1 MKEKTFCSICLNLLI
16 FVTLL
21 NTQSK
26 YFNMHQVNLTENI
39 YYLGFNDR
47 RTHLFE
53 NFWPIPYGISYNS
66 YLIVDEK
73 IALIDTVEHSFTD
86 DYLDQ
91 IEKLTNGRPV
101 DYLVINHMEPDH
113 SGALKA
119 IATKY
124 PEITLVGN
132 KKTFD
137 MVANYY
143 KLSGNMLEVYDDS
156 ELPLGQ
162 HRLRF
167 ATIPMVHWPETMVSY
182 EMTNKILFTGDAFG
196 SFGTLDGGIF
206 DDELNLSMYE
216 EELMRYFTN
225 IVGKYC
231 PHTQRALKKVESMD
245 IKMIAATHGPIW
257 RTNLQYIL
265 DRYQKWS
272 TYTTEPGAVIVYGSM
287 YGNTAKMADVI
298 ARQLAVRGVKNIR
311 VYDASKTHA
320 SYIISD
326 IFKYRAFIIGSA
338 AYNNELFPSVESL
351 VTKIEHMGIKN
362 HLLGIFGSFGWNGGG
377 VKNLQKF
384 AENIKW
390 ELVYEPVEEKGT
402 LKQDKFEQCIE
413 LANAMADQLQ
423 SE

>member
-1 MKEKTFCSICLNLLI
+1 
-16 FVTLL
+16 
-21 NTQSK
+21 
-26 YFNMHQVNLTENI
+26 MHQVNLTDNI

-53 NFWPIPYGISYNS
+53 NFWPIPYGVSYNS

-73 IALIDTVEHSFTD
+73 IALIDTVERTFID

-91 IEKLTNGRPV
+91 IEALTGGRPV

-119 IATKY
+119 VVTKY
-124 PEITLVGN
+124 PNITLVGN

-143 KLSGNMLEVYDDS
+143 KLSTQTLEVYDDS
-156 ELPLGQ
+156 ELPLGK
-162 HRLRF
+162 HRLSF
-167 ATIPMVHWPETMVSY
+167 TTIPMVHWPETMVTFETS
-182 EMTNKILFTGDAFG
+182 EKILFTGDAFG

-206 DDELNLSMYE
+206 DDELNMASYE

-231 PHTQRALKKVESMD
+231 PHTQRALKKVQTLD
-245 IKMIAATHGPIW
+245 VKVLAPTHGPVW
-257 RTNLQYIL
+257 RTDLNYIL
-265 DRYQKWS
+265 GKYEKWS
-272 TYTTEPGAVIVYGSM
+272 SYATEPGAVIVYGSM

-326 IFKYRAFIIGSA
+326 IFKYKAFIIGSA
-338 AYNNELFPSVESL
+338 AYNNELFPAVESL

-362 HLLGIFGSFGWNGGG
+362 HLLGIFGSYGWNGGG

-390 ELVYEPVEEKGT
+390 EVVYEPVEEKGT
-402 LKQDKFEQCIE
+402 LKKEKFGQCLE
-413 LANAMADQLQ
+413 LANAMADKLL
-423 SE
+423 S

>member
-1 MKEKTFCSICLNLLI
+1 
-16 FVTLL
+16 
-21 NTQSK
+21 
-26 YFNMHQVNLTENI
+26 MHLVNLAENI
-39 YYLGFNDR
+39 FYLGYNDR
-47 RTHLFE
+47 RTQLFE
-53 NFWPIPYGISYNS
+53 NLWPLPNGVSYNS

-73 IALIDTVEHSFTD
+73 IALIDTVERAFID

-91 IEKLTNGRPV
+91 IETITNGRKV

-119 IATKY
+119 VVAKY

-137 MVANYY
+137 MISNYY
-143 KLSGNMLEVYDDS
+143 KITENTLEVYDES
-156 ELPLGQ
+156 ELPLGK
-162 HRLRF
+162 HRLTF
-167 ATIPMVHWPETMVSY
+167 TTIPMVHWPETMVTL
-182 EMTNKILFTGDAFG
+182 ETTEKILFSGDAFG

-206 DDELNLSMYE
+206 DDEINLSFYE

-231 PHTQRALKKVESMD
+231 PHTQRALKKVQTLD
-245 IKMIAATHGPIW
+245 VKMLAATHGPIW
-257 RTNLQYIL
+257 RSNLSYIL
-265 DRYQKWS
+265 DRYEKWS

-326 IFKYRAFIIGSA
+326 IFKYKAFIVGSA

-351 VTKIEHMGIKN
+351 VTKIEHYGIKD

-390 ELVYEPVEEKGT
+390 ELAYAPVEEKGT
-402 LKQDKFEQCIE
+402 LKADKFQQCID
-413 LANAMADQLQ
+413 LANAVADKLMN
-423 SE
+423 

>member
-1 MKEKTFCSICLNLLI
+1 
-16 FVTLL
+16 
-21 NTQSK
+21 
-26 YFNMHQVNLTENI
+26 MHQVNLTDNI

-53 NFWPIPYGISYNS
+53 NFWPIPYGVSYNS

-73 IALIDTVEHSFTD
+73 IALIDTVERTFID

-91 IEKLTNGRPV
+91 IEALTGGRPV

-119 IATKY
+119 VVTKY
-124 PEITLVGN
+124 PNITLVGN

-143 KLSGNMLEVYDDS
+143 KLSTQTLEVYDDS
-156 ELPLGQ
+156 ELPLGK
-162 HRLRF
+162 HRLSF
-167 ATIPMVHWPETMVSY
+167 TTIPMVHWPETMVTFEAS
-182 EMTNKILFTGDAFG
+182 EKILFTGDAFG

-206 DDELNLSMYE
+206 DDELNMANYE

-231 PHTQRALKKVESMD
+231 PHTQRALKKVQTLD
-245 IKMIAATHGPIW
+245 VKVLAPTHGPVW
-257 RTNLQYIL
+257 RTDLNYIL
-265 DRYQKWS
+265 GKYEKWS
-272 TYTTEPGAVIVYGSM
+272 SYATEPGAVIVYGSM

-326 IFKYRAFIIGSA
+326 IFKYKAFIIGSA
-338 AYNNELFPSVESL
+338 AYNNELFPAVESL

-362 HLLGIFGSFGWNGGG
+362 HLLGIFGSYGWNGGG

-390 ELVYEPVEEKGT
+390 EVVYEPVEEKGT
-402 LKQDKFEQCIE
+402 LKKEKFGQCLE
-413 LANAMADQLQ
+413 LANAMADKLL
-423 SE
+423 S

>member
-1 MKEKTFCSICLNLLI
+1 
-16 FVTLL
+16 
-21 NTQSK
+21 
-26 YFNMHQVNLTENI
+26 MHQVNLTDNI

-53 NFWPIPYGISYNS
+53 NFWPIPYGVSYNS

-73 IALIDTVEHSFTD
+73 IALIDTVERTFID

-91 IEKLTNGRPV
+91 IEALTGGRPV

-119 IATKY
+119 VVTKY
-124 PEITLVGN
+124 PNITLVGN

-143 KLSGNMLEVYDDS
+143 KLSTQTLEVYDDS
-156 ELPLGQ
+156 ELPLGK
-162 HRLRF
+162 HRLSF
-167 ATIPMVHWPETMVSY
+167 TTIPMVHWPETMVTFETS
-182 EMTNKILFTGDAFG
+182 EKILFTGDAFG

-206 DDELNLSMYE
+206 DDELNMANYE

-231 PHTQRALKKVESMD
+231 PHTQRALKKVQTLD
-245 IKMIAATHGPIW
+245 VKVLAPTHGPVW
-257 RTNLQYIL
+257 RTDLNYIL
-265 DRYQKWS
+265 GKYEKWS
-272 TYTTEPGAVIVYGSM
+272 SYATEPGAVIVYGSM

-298 ARQLAVRGVKNIR
+298 ARQLSVRGVKNIR

-326 IFKYRAFIIGSA
+326 IFKYKAFIIGSA
-338 AYNNELFPSVESL
+338 AYNNELFPAVESL

-362 HLLGIFGSFGWNGGG
+362 HLLGIFGSYGWNGGG

-390 ELVYEPVEEKGT
+390 EVVYEPVEEKGT
-402 LKQDKFEQCIE
+402 LKKEKFGQCLE
-413 LANAMADQLQ
+413 LANAMADKLL
-423 SE
+423 S

>member
-1 MKEKTFCSICLNLLI
+1 
-16 FVTLL
+16 
-21 NTQSK
+21 
-26 YFNMHQVNLTENI
+26 MHQIKLAENI
-39 YYLGFNDR
+39 FYLGVNDR

-53 NFWPIPYGISYNS
+53 NLWPIPNGVSYNS

-73 IALIDTVEHSFTD
+73 IALIDTVERTFID

-91 IEKLTNGRPV
+91 IEVLTDGRKV

-119 IATKY
+119 VVAKY

-143 KLSGNMLEVYDDS
+143 KITENTLEVYDDS
-156 ELPLGQ
+156 ELPLGK
-162 HRLRF
+162 HRLTF
-167 ATIPMVHWPETMVSY
+167 ATIPMVHWPETMVTL
-182 EMTNKILFTGDAFG
+182 EMTDKILFSGDAFG

-206 DDELNLSMYE
+206 DDEINLDNYQ

-231 PHTQRALKKVESMD
+231 PHTQRALKKVQTLD
-245 IKMIAATHGPIW
+245 VKMIAATHGPIW
-257 RTNLQYIL
+257 RSNLNYIL
-265 DRYQKWS
+265 DRYEKWS
-272 TYTTEPGAVIVYGSM
+272 TYTTDPGAVIVYGSM

-326 IFKYRAFIIGSA
+326 IFKYKAFIVGSA
-338 AYNNELFPSVESL
+338 AYNNELFPSVENL
-351 VTKIEHMGIKN
+351 VTKIEHYGIKN

-390 ELVYEPVEEKGT
+390 ELAYQPVEEKGT
-402 LKQDKFEQCIE
+402 LKADKFQQCID
-413 LANAMADQLQ
+413 LANAVADKLESIQ
-423 SE
+423 

>member
-1 MKEKTFCSICLNLLI
+1 
-16 FVTLL
+16 
-21 NTQSK
+21 
-26 YFNMHQVNLTENI
+26 MHQVKLAEDI
-39 YYLGFNDR
+39 FYLGVNDR

-53 NFWPIPYGISYNS
+53 NLWPIPNGVSYNS
-66 YLIVDEK
+66 YLIIDEK
-73 IALIDTVEHSFTD
+73 IALIDTVERTFID

-91 IEKLTNGRPV
+91 IEILTNGRPV

-119 IATKY
+119 VVAKY

-143 KLSGNMLEVYDDS
+143 KISDNMLEVYDDS
-156 ELPLGQ
+156 ELPLGK
-162 HRLRF
+162 HRLTF
-167 ATIPMVHWPETMVSY
+167 ATIPMVHWPETMVTL
-182 EMTNKILFTGDAFG
+182 ETTEKILFTGDAFG

-206 DDELNLSMYE
+206 DDEINLSFYE
-216 EELMRYFTN
+216 EEVMRYFTN

-231 PHTQRALKKVESMD
+231 PHTQRALKKLQTLDVRML
-245 IKMIAATHGPIW
+245 AATHGPIW
-257 RTNLQYIL
+257 RSNLSYIL
-265 DRYQKWS
+265 DRYEKWS

-326 IFKYRAFIIGSA
+326 IFKYKAFIVGSA
-338 AYNNELFPSVESL
+338 AYNNELFPSVENL
-351 VTKIEHMGIKN
+351 VTKIEHYGIKD

-384 AENIKW
+384 ADNIKW
-390 ELVYEPVEEKGT
+390 ELAYQPVEEKGT
-402 LKQDKFEQCIE
+402 LKADKYQQCID
-413 LANAMADQLQ
+413 LANAVADKLMN
-423 SE
+423 

>member
-1 MKEKTFCSICLNLLI
+1 
-16 FVTLL
+16 
-21 NTQSK
+21 
-26 YFNMHQVNLTENI
+26 MHQVNLAENI

-53 NFWPIPYGISYNS
+53 NLWPLPYGISYNS
-66 YLIVDEK
+66 YVIVDEK

-91 IEKLTNGRPV
+91 IEILTNGRAV

-119 IATKY
+119 VIGKY
-124 PEITLVGN
+124 PNITLVGN

-143 KLSGNMLEVYDDS
+143 KVTENTMEVFDDS
-156 ELPLGQ
+156 ELPLGK

-182 EMTNKILFTGDAFG
+182 EMTSKILFTGDAFG

-206 DDELNLSMYE
+206 DDELNLSVYE
-216 EELMRYFTN
+216 QEVMRYYTN
-225 IVGKYC
+225 VVGKYC
-231 PHTQRALKKVESMD
+231 PHTQRALKKIESMD
-245 IKMIAATHGPIW
+245 IKMLAATHGPIW
-257 RTNLQYIL
+257 RSNLSYIL
-265 DRYQKWS
+265 DRYYKWS
-272 TYTTEPGAVIVYGSM
+272 SYTTETGVVIVYGSM

-298 ARQLAVRGVKNIR
+298 ARQLAVRGIKNIR
-311 VYDASKTHA
+311 VYDAAKTHA

-326 IFKYRAFIIGSA
+326 IFKYSAFIVGSA
-338 AYNNELFPSVESL
+338 AYNNELFPPVENL
-351 VTKIEHMGIKN
+351 LTKIEHIGIKN
-362 HLLGIFGSFGWNGGG
+362 HLLGIFGSFGWSGGG

-390 ELVYEPVEEKGT
+390 ELVYQPVEEKGT
-402 LKQDKFEQCIE
+402 LKTEKFEQCIE
-413 LANAMADQLQ
+413 LANAMADRLLG
-423 SE
+423 

>member
-1 MKEKTFCSICLNLLI
+1 
-16 FVTLL
+16 
-21 NTQSK
+21 
-26 YFNMHQVNLTENI
+26 MHQVNLAENI

-53 NFWPIPYGISYNS
+53 NFWPIPNGVSYNS

-73 IALIDTVEHSFTD
+73 IALIDTVERAFVE

-91 IEKLTNGRPV
+91 IETLTNGQPI

-119 IATKY
+119 VVAKY
-124 PEITLVGN
+124 PQITLVGN

-137 MVANYY
+137 LVANYY
-143 KLSGNMLEVYDDS
+143 KVSQNTMEVNDDS
-156 ELPLGQ
+156 ELPLGKR
-162 HRLRF
+162 RLMF
-167 ATIPMVHWPETMVSY
+167 STIPMVHWPETMVSY
-182 EMTNKILFTGDAFG
+182 EMTSKILFTGDAFG

-216 EELMRYFTN
+216 EEVMRYFTN

-231 PHTQRALKKVESMD
+231 PHTQRALKKVESLD
-245 IKMIAATHGPIW
+245 VKMLAPTHGPVW

-265 DRYQKWS
+265 ERYQKWS

-311 VYDASKTHA
+311 VYDASKTHP

-326 IFKYRAFIIGSA
+326 IFKYKAFIIGSA

-351 VTKIEHMGIKN
+351 VTKIEHTGIKN
-362 HLLGIFGSFGWNGGG
+362 HLLGIFGSFGWSGGG

-390 ELVYEPVEEKGT
+390 DLVYAPVEEKGT
-402 LKQDKFEQCIE
+402 LKKEKFDQCIE
-413 LANAMADQLQ
+413 LANAMADRLQ

>member
-1 MKEKTFCSICLNLLI
+1 
-16 FVTLL
+16 
-21 NTQSK
+21 
-26 YFNMHQVNLTENI
+26 MHQIKLAENI
-39 YYLGFNDR
+39 FYLGVNDR

-53 NFWPIPYGISYNS
+53 NLWPIPNGVSYNS

-73 IALIDTVEHSFTD
+73 IALIDTVERTFID

-91 IEKLTNGRPV
+91 IEVLTDGRKV

-119 IATKY
+119 VVAKY

-143 KLSGNMLEVYDDS
+143 KITDNTLEVYDDS
-156 ELPLGQ
+156 ELPLGK
-162 HRLRF
+162 HRLTF
-167 ATIPMVHWPETMVSY
+167 ATIPMVHWPETMVTL
-182 EMTNKILFTGDAFG
+182 EMTDKILFSGDAFG

-206 DDELNLSMYE
+206 DDEINLDNYQ

-231 PHTQRALKKVESMD
+231 PHTQRALKKVQTLD
-245 IKMIAATHGPIW
+245 VKMIAATHGPIW
-257 RTNLQYIL
+257 RSNLNYIL
-265 DRYQKWS
+265 DRYEKWS
-272 TYTTEPGAVIVYGSM
+272 TYTTDPGAVIVYGSM

-326 IFKYRAFIIGSA
+326 IFKYKAFIVGSA
-338 AYNNELFPSVESL
+338 AYNNELFPSVENL
-351 VTKIEHMGIKN
+351 VTKIEHYGIKN

-390 ELVYEPVEEKGT
+390 ELAYQPVEEKGT
-402 LKQDKFEQCIE
+402 LKADKFQQCID
-413 LANAMADQLQ
+413 LANAVADKLESIQ
-423 SE
+423 

>member
-1 MKEKTFCSICLNLLI
+1 MT
-16 FVTLL
+16 
-21 NTQSK
+21 
-26 YFNMHQVNLTENI
+26 MHQVNLAENI

-53 NFWPIPYGISYNS
+53 NLWPIPNGVSYNS
-66 YLIVDEK
+66 YLIIDEK
-73 IALIDTVEHSFTD
+73 IALVDTVERAFIE

-91 IEKLTNGRPV
+91 IDALTGGRPV
-101 DYLVINHMEPDH
+101 DYLIINHMEPDH

-119 IATKY
+119 VVSKY
-124 PEITLVGN
+124 PDITLVGN

-137 MVANYY
+137 MVSNYY
-143 KLSGNMLEVYDDS
+143 QTSTKTLEVYDDS
-156 ELPLGQ
+156 ELPLGS
-162 HRLRF
+162 HRLVF
-167 ATIPMVHWPETMVSY
+167 ETIPMVHWPETMVTY
-182 EMTNKILFTGDAFG
+182 EATNKILFSGDAFG

-206 DDELNLSMYE
+206 DDELNLRFYE
-216 EELMRYFTN
+216 EDLMRYFTN

-231 PHTQRALKKVESMD
+231 PHTQRALKKLQTLDV
-245 IKMIAATHGPIW
+245 KMLAATHGPIW
-257 RTNLQYIL
+257 RTDLKYIL
-265 DRYQKWS
+265 DKYERWS

-326 IFKYRAFIIGSA
+326 IFKFKAFIVGSA

-351 VTKIEHMGIKN
+351 VTKIEHYGIKN
-362 HLLGIFGSFGWNGGG
+362 HLLGIFGSFGWSGGG

-390 ELVYEPVEEKGT
+390 ELVGEPIEEKGT
-402 LKQDKFEQCIE
+402 LKTDKFEQCVA
-413 LANAMADQLQ
+413 LANAVADKLL
-423 SE
+423 EA

>member
-1 MKEKTFCSICLNLLI
+1 MPEFAYFRHS
-16 FVTLL
+16 L
-21 NTQSK
+21 NTISK
-26 YFNMHQVNLTENI
+26 HSRMNQVNLAENI

-53 NFWPIPYGISYNS
+53 NLWPIPYGVSYNS

-73 IALIDTVEHSFTD
+73 IALIDTVERAFID

-91 IEKLTNGRPV
+91 IEALTGGRPV

-119 IATKY
+119 VVAKY
-124 PEITLVGN
+124 PNITLVGN

-137 MVANYY
+137 MIANYY
-143 KLSGNMLEVYDDS
+143 QVTENTLEVYDDS

-162 HRLRF
+162 HRLTF
-167 ATIPMVHWPETMVSY
+167 ATIPMVHWPETMVTF
-182 EMTNKILFTGDAFG
+182 ENTHKILFSGDAFG
-196 SFGTLDGGIF
+196 SFGTLDGGVF
-206 DDELNLSMYE
+206 DDEVNLSFYE

-231 PHTQRALKKVESMD
+231 PHTQRALGKLQTLDVK
-245 IKMIAATHGPIW
+245 IIAATHGPIW
-257 RTNLQYIL
+257 RSNLSYIV
-265 DRYQKWS
+265 DRYKKWS
-272 TYTTEPGAVIVYGSM
+272 SYTTDPGAVIVYGSM

-390 ELVYEPVEEKGT
+390 DLVYQPVEEKGT
-402 LKQDKFEQCIE
+402 LKKDKFDQCIE
-413 LANAMADQLQ
+413 LANAIADRLL
-423 SE
+423 E

>member
-1 MKEKTFCSICLNLLI
+1 
-16 FVTLL
+16 
-21 NTQSK
+21 
-26 YFNMHQVNLTENI
+26 MHQVNLTENI

-53 NFWPIPYGISYNS
+53 NLWPIPYGVSYNS

-73 IALIDTVEHSFTD
+73 IALIDTVEHSFTE
-86 DYLDQ
+86 DYLSQ
-91 IEKLTNGRPV
+91 IESITNGRPV

-113 SGALKA
+113 SGSLKA
-119 IATKY
+119 VVTKY
-124 PEITLVGN
+124 PNITLVGN

-143 KLSGNMLEVYDDS
+143 TTSGNTLEVYDDS
-156 ELPLGQ
+156 ELPLGV

-182 EMTNKILFTGDAFG
+182 EMTSKILFTGDAFG

-231 PHTQRALKKVESMD
+231 PHTQRALKKIESMD
-245 IKMIAATHGPIW
+245 LKMLAATHGPIW
-257 RTNLQYIL
+257 RSYLSYII
-265 DRYQKWS
+265 DRYEKWS
-272 TYTTEPGAVIVYGSM
+272 TYTTETGAVIVYGSM

-326 IFKYRAFIIGSA
+326 IFKYKAFIVGSA
-338 AYNNELFPSVESL
+338 AYNNEIFPSVESL
-351 VTKIEHMGIKN
+351 LTKIEHMGIKN
-362 HLLGIFGSFGWNGGG
+362 HLLGIFGSFGWSGGG

-384 AENIKW
+384 AETIKW
-390 ELVYEPVEEKGT
+390 ELVSSPVEEKGT
-402 LKQDKFEQCIE
+402 LKNEKFEQCIV
-413 LANAMADQLQ
+413 LANAMADRLLG
-423 SE
+423 

>member
-1 MKEKTFCSICLNLLI
+1 
-16 FVTLL
+16 
-21 NTQSK
+21 
-26 YFNMHQVNLTENI
+26 MHLVNLAENI
-39 YYLGFNDR
+39 FYLGYNDR
-47 RTHLFE
+47 RTQLFE
-53 NFWPIPYGISYNS
+53 NLWPLPNGVSYNS

-73 IALIDTVEHSFTD
+73 IALIDTVERAFID

-91 IEKLTNGRPV
+91 IETITNGRKV

-119 IATKY
+119 VVAKY

-137 MVANYY
+137 MISNYY
-143 KLSGNMLEVYDDS
+143 KITENTLEVYDES
-156 ELPLGQ
+156 ELPLGK
-162 HRLRF
+162 HRLTF
-167 ATIPMVHWPETMVSY
+167 TTIPMVHWPETMVTL
-182 EMTNKILFTGDAFG
+182 ETTEKILFSGDAFG

-206 DDELNLSMYE
+206 DDEINLSFYE

-231 PHTQRALKKVESMD
+231 PHTQRALKKVQTLD
-245 IKMIAATHGPIW
+245 VKVLAATHGPIW
-257 RTNLQYIL
+257 RSNLSYIL
-265 DRYQKWS
+265 DRYEKWS

-326 IFKYRAFIIGSA
+326 IFKYKAFIVGSA
-338 AYNNELFPSVESL
+338 AYNNELFPSVENL
-351 VTKIEHMGIKN
+351 VTKIEHYGIKD

-390 ELVYEPVEEKGT
+390 ELAYAPVEEKGT
-402 LKQDKFEQCIE
+402 LKADKFQQCID
-413 LANAMADQLQ
+413 LANAVADKLMN
-423 SE
+423 

>member
-1 MKEKTFCSICLNLLI
+1 
-16 FVTLL
+16 
-21 NTQSK
+21 
-26 YFNMHQVNLTENI
+26 MHQIKLAENI

-53 NFWPIPYGISYNS
+53 NLWPIPNGVSYNS

-73 IALIDTVEHSFTD
+73 IALIDTVERTFVD
-86 DYLDQ
+86 EYLDQ
-91 IEKLTNGRPV
+91 IETLTNGRPV

-119 IATKY
+119 VVAKY
-124 PEITLVGN
+124 PQITLVGN

-137 MVANYY
+137 MVDNYY
-143 KLSGNMLEVYDDS
+143 QATTQRLEVYDDS
-156 ELPLGQ
+156 ELPLGKR
-162 HRLRF
+162 HLSF
-167 ATIPMVHWPETMVSY
+167 TTIPMVHWPETMVSF
-182 EMTNKILFTGDAFG
+182 ETTQKILFSGDAFG
-196 SFGTLDGGIF
+196 SFGTLDGGVF
-206 DDELNLSMYE
+206 DDELNLSFYE

-231 PHTQRALKKVESMD
+231 PHTQRALKKVQTLD
-245 IKMIAATHGPIW
+245 VKMLAATHGPVW
-257 RTNLQYIL
+257 RTNLAYIL
-265 DRYQKWS
+265 DRYEKWS
-272 TYTTEPGAVIVYGSM
+272 SYTTDSGAVIVYGSM

-326 IFKYRAFIIGSA
+326 IFKFKAFIVGSA

-351 VTKIEHMGIKN
+351 LTKIEHTGIKN

-390 ELVYEPVEEKGT
+390 ELVGEPVEEKGT
-402 LKQDKFEQCIE
+402 LKADKYQQCIE
-413 LANAMADQLQ
+413 LANAVADKLMD
-423 SE
+423 